1 MPLFVSHLF
10 ALYYTV
16 YDIMFC
22 AVEQVRRH
30 EFTAEFYEVQLQGY
44 SWCLVVHSAEN
55 VYVLCS
61 PVVAG

>member
-1 MPLFVSHLF
+1 MPLFVSHLV
-10 ALYYTV
+10 AVYYTV

-44 SWCLVVHSAEN
+44 SWSVVHSARN
-55 VYVLCS
+55 VYVWFS
-61 PVVAG
+61 PVVAE